1 MISWFSGSGNGQL
14 PRSGG
19 SVGRSRQIT
28 SPPDSRTEYVTW
40 DPTAPIPPVTV
51 VCQLSHG

>member
-28 SPPDSRTEYVTW
+28 SPPDSKTEYVTW
-40 DPTAPIPPVTV
+40 GPTAPIPPVTV